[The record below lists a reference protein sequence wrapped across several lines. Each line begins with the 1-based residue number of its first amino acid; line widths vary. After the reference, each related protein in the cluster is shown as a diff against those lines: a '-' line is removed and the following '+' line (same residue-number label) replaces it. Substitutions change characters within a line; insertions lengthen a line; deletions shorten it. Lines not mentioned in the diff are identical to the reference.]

1 MGVRGSCLC
10 AGVNDDGRRFH
21 SKNRQALERGP
32 TPVSVRVS
40 PADRIRGEID
50 ALFAADRDLVGI
62 LEDVARLGA
71 RLIIQTAVE
80 AEVTEFLGRARYQRA
95 AHAQDARSGARNGYC
110 PTTIKTTAGP
120 VTIDRPK
127 LRGTTERF
135 ASRLFGAGV
144 TKTNAL
150 ESLVI
155 AGFVRG
161 LSVRDVEATLA
172 DALGAEAALSKS
184 TVSRVCEAIKDEFDR
199 WSARRLDEVELDY
212 LFLDGSC
219 FKMHPGARAEP
230 VLAAWGITTEGK
242 PVFVA
247 LGEGGS
253 ESTDAWSDFL
263 GELTARGLRPP
274 LLVISDG
281 AGGLI
286 NATESVLGRSL
297 RQRCLIH
304 RARNI
309 LAKVPGHAQAEVKNA
324 YWAIFDVDDLI
335 ASDLQPGQRLVEA
348 VQARIDRFAETYD
361 KRYPSAVRC
370 LLADRAQ
377 LTSYLRFPVEHHRR
391 IRHSNF
397 IERTFGETRR
407 RVKVIGRLPGEASCL
422 SLVWAVLDR
431 ASRGWRGLT
440 MTPKGLR
447 LLQDLRCQL
456 LHPPTP
462 KEVIDQAVTAAA

>member
-1 MGVRGSCLC
+1 
-10 AGVNDDGRRFH
+10 
-21 SKNRQALERGP
+21 
-32 TPVSVRVS
+32 
-40 PADRIRGEID
+40 
-50 ALFAADRDLVGI
+50 
-62 LEDVARLGA
+62 
-71 RLIIQTAVE
+71 
-80 AEVTEFLGRARYQRA
+80 
-95 AHAQDARSGARNGYC
+95 
-110 PTTIKTTAGP
+110 
-120 VTIDRPK
+120 
-127 LRGTTERF
+127 
-135 ASRLFGAGV
+135 
-144 TKTNAL
+144 L

-184 TVSRVCEAIKDEFDR
+184 TVSRVCEAIKNEFTGWR
-199 WSARRLDEVELDY
+199 ERRLDDLALDY
-212 LFLDGSC
+212 LFLDASH
-219 FKMHPGARAEP
+219 FKMHTGARAEP

-263 GELTARGLRPP
+263 DELTRRGFRPP

-281 AGGLI
+281 AGGLV

-297 RQRCLIH
+297 RQRCLLH

-324 YWAIFDVDDLI
+324 YWAIFDLDDLI
-335 ASDLQPGQRLVEA
+335 ASGLQPGQRLVEA

-370 LLADRAQ
+370 LLADRKQ

-407 RVKVIGRLPGEASCL
+407 RTKVIGRLPGETSCL

-431 ASRGWRGLT
+431 ASRGWRGLA
-440 MTPKGLR
+440 MTPQGLR
-447 LLQDLRCQL
+447 LLQDLRRQL
-456 LHPPTP
+456 LGPPTAIRRP
-462 KEVIDQAVTAAA
+462 AHDAPDDDHERVGAVA